1 LLLAHKS
8 SYGYF
13 EDVSSAGK
21 APEDWR
27 SPRRFAYFGNR
38 RIAHSVLECGGPP
51 PLFPEANQTVP
62 MLTGTAIG
70 SQATLNL
77 FLSAI
82 TRILWTKL
90 RTPTDAMLA
99 GCYQL
104 GLHF

>member
-1 LLLAHKS
+1 
-8 SYGYF
+8 
-13 EDVSSAGK
+13 
-21 APEDWR
+21 
-27 SPRRFAYFGNR
+27 
-38 RIAHSVLECGGPP
+38 
-51 PLFPEANQTVP
+51 